1 MTPELQ
7 KSEADN
13 CDAQSG
19 LSPAPLLGCSP
30 TLCACG
36 CGQPVTPDDRGR
48 SRLYLRNHHFKGKT
62 QSPKWVAKK
71 VAGMK
76 RAWADPSK
84 LQTMRHQSPE
94 LVEKRAAAMRGRK
107 LTPERVAE
115 IKSDLKNAWKAGKF
129 SGLTGASA
137 EQMAKI
143 IKMRDMPKLCA
154 ENSVRLTAKMK
165 EWKESGRLDEIR
177 RKAGNAK
184 GMPDHIAAK
193 HWTIRDPNG
202 LTHEFSNLGEWAR
215 RHEHLFE
222 DCAPASKLPHWLRI
236 SGGIGDLLNA
246 KGRSCSYRG
255 WVAVS
260 KTELEEGA
268 PDPLARDKQPNSP
281 VAKSECRRDTGGYA

>member
-1 MTPELQ
+1 
-7 KSEADN
+7 
-13 CDAQSG
+13 
-19 LSPAPLLGCSP
+19 
-30 TLCACG
+30 
-36 CGQPVTPDDRGR
+36 VTPDDRGR
-48 SRLYLRNHHFKGKT
+48 PRKYIHAHNSIGTK
-62 QSPKWVAKK
+62 QSPEWVAKK
-71 VAGMK
+71 TAGMK
-76 RAWADPSK
+76 KAWERGCFTEGFNKRKEKTIAARPLCACGCGKHVERSGFK
-84 LQTMRHQSPE
+84 YYKNHFENCGGNPAE
-94 LVEKRAAAMRGRK
+94 LH
-107 LTPERVAE
+107 
-115 IKSDLKNAWKAGKF
+115 KF
-129 SGLTGASA
+129 
-137 EQMAKI
+137 
-143 IKMRDMPKLCA
+143 RDMPKLCA

-165 EWKESGRLDEIR
+165 EWKETGRLDEIR

-268 PDPLARDKQPNSP
+268 PDPLARDKQPNE
-281 VAKSECRRDTGGYA
+281 KS